1 MSELKTG
8 AARVEELR
16 KLRELMGTAP
26 SASPEFVTHFYR
38 GVEGIR
44 VDLLDA
50 SRNPY
55 KAMYCMATST
65 WGTWNTSMKRRWEDA
80 PPEAREAVVRAVLR
94 GQALP
99 LAMEAPQFT
108 FSVENLSRWSFDQIA
123 RARVGTV
130 FASMG
135 TRDNNHLDVAFRFH
149 ESSFRDERKL
159 ASLVS
164 LARHSKDVYR
174 EIVESGRGSWQE
186 ARTALPISV
195 VHRFTFAINFMALK
209 GMCARRMTFSEA
221 EDTVA
226 VAWLLRDRLLKA
238 DAFPLLG
245 MHLRPGCDFSGACGY
260 HKAHTMSEAFG
271 CLFKSCGRNRVRSA
285 PGAPDL
291 DYEVADFNE
300 SCSDRATIAAQ
311 LGIRI
316 PDAGEDRPED
326 CPLSSRDRFLFG
338 YDADS
343 PEEADLFERMRTDLD
358 GLSVP
363 SGVPALPRD
372 LSADWSQSRR

>member
-1 MSELKTG
+1 MSDVVTPTG
-8 AARVEELR
+8 KARVEELR

-26 SASPEFVTHFYR
+26 SAAPEFRTGFYR

-55 KAMYCMATST
+55 KSMYCMATST
-65 WGTWNTSMKRRWEDA
+65 WGTWGTSIEQRWEEA
-80 PPEAREAVVRAVLR
+80 SPEAREAVVRAVLR

-108 FSVENLSRWSFDQIA
+108 FAVENLSRWSFDQIA
-123 RARVGTV
+123 RARLGVV

-135 TRDNNHLDVAFRFH
+135 TRDNNHLDIAFRFH

-164 LARHSKDVYR
+164 LARHAKDVYR
-174 EIVESGRGSWQE
+174 EIVEAGKGSWQE

-195 VHRFTFAINFMALK
+195 VHRFTMSINYQALK

-226 VAWLLRDRLLKA
+226 VAWLLRDRLMQW

-245 MHLRPGCDFSGACGY
+245 AHLRPGCDFSRACGY
-260 HKAHTMSEAFG
+260 HRAHTMSEAFG
-271 CLFKSCGRNRVRSA
+271 CLFRSCGRNRVKSA

-300 SCSDRATIAAQ
+300 SCSDRASISRQ
-311 LGIRI
+311 LGIKI
-316 PDAGEDRPED
+316 PEAWEDRPED
-326 CPLSSRDRFLFG
+326 FVLSARDRFLFG
-338 YDADS
+338 YDPESA
-343 PEEADLFERMRTDLD
+343 EEADLFGQMQEDAVDPVGGFARV
-358 GLSVP
+358 GA
-363 SGVPALPRD
+363 SGNVFRPRD
-372 LSADWSQSRR
+372 LP